1 MPRKVPLAWSNLKHN
16 PVKLAGSLAGIT
28 FAVALMFMEL
38 GFQNALLDSMVGL
51 LETFDADLVLL
62 SSSNFSMGF
71 QDPFSRRNL
80 QRAQQ
85 CEGVAAVSPIYIE
98 TTTSMWRVGGPA
110 GGVDLRPIRVVGFR
124 VGDPVFA
131 DPVLAAQAERLRAPD
146 TALFDRRGKVAT
158 YGRPRVGEVAKL
170 SDRPIRVV
178 GEFGLGADFLNDGN
192 LLMGDRTFQRF
203 FPARRFAGPDLLL
216 VDLGL
221 IKLRP
226 GVDAA
231 AARQRVAAAL
241 PEGVEV
247 LTRAQAIARERRFWL
262 TSTPVGFVF
271 RLGLVMGF
279 VVGTIICYQ
288 ILYSD
293 ITSYLREYATLMAM
307 GYRRGYLV
315 RVVVL
320 EALYLGLLG
329 FGLGILVAAGLY
341 AAAQGVTKMPF
352 LLGADRIAW
361 IFAATLGMCLLS
373 AILAIRKLW
382 SAAPAELF

>member
-1 MPRKVPLAWSNLKHN
+1 MSRKVPLAWSNLKHN
-16 PVKLAGSLAGIT
+16 PIKLAGSLAGIT

-51 LETFDADLVLL
+51 VERFDTDLVLL

-71 QDPFSRRNL
+71 QDPFPRRTL
-80 QRAQQ
+80 QRALQS
-85 CEGVAAVSPIYIE
+85 EGVASVSPIYIE
-98 TTTSMWRVGGPA
+98 TAASQWRVSTPEGQ
-110 GGVDLRPIRVVGFR
+110 VDLRPIRVVGFR
-124 VGDPVFA
+124 VGDSVFS
-131 DPVLAAQAERLRAPD
+131 DPTLAAQTRQLRDPD
-146 TALFDRRGKVAT
+146 TVLFDRRGKVAL
-158 YGRPRVGEVAKL
+158 YGWPQVGEVTKL
-170 SDRPIRVV
+170 SDRPVRIV
-178 GEFGLGADFLNDGN
+178 GQFGLGADFLNDGN
-192 LLMGDRTFQRF
+192 LLMSDRTFQRF

-226 GVDAA
+226 GVDAE
-231 AARQRVAAAL
+231 AARRRIAAAL
-241 PEGVEV
+241 PEGVKV
-247 LTRAQAIARERRFWL
+247 LTKTQAIAQEKHFWL

-293 ITSYLREYATLMAM
+293 INSYLREFATLMAM

-329 FGLGILVAAGLY
+329 FGLGTLVAAGLY

-352 LLGADRIAW
+352 LLGVDRIAW